1 MNGLEAAVSPSIFS
15 LGHRLTLCLSV
26 CILSTS
32 VYSILLFLLPN
43 ILYLT
48 IVFIS
53 LSPELQMASACH
65 IPISYNLPASTSS
78 INWPGVCVVLS
89 SKSLGRNSNYP
100 SLSFFFFFFTRSWVI
115 SLWSVYR
122 LAVLGSGTYSVP
134 LTAVKAGVGELLDGS
149 HSTNYSYS
157 DSSQWRQQVPLEV
170 V

>member
-1 MNGLEAAVSPSIFS
+1 MNGLEAAVSPSIFF

-26 CILSTS
+26 CILFTS

-78 INWPGVCVVLS
+78 VNWPGVSVVLS

-100 SLSFFFFFFTRSWVI
+100 SLSFFTRLWVI

-122 LAVLGSGTYSVP
+122 LAVLGSGIYLVP

-149 HSTNYSYS
+149 RSTNYSYL

>member
-100 SLSFFFFFFTRSWVI
+100 SLSFFFFSFYQIMGHKSLI
-115 SLWSVYR
+115 SLQIGCPWVRDLFSSIDCSQGR
-122 LAVLGSGTYSVP
+122 CG
-134 LTAVKAGVGELLDGS
+134 GVVGWI
-149 HSTNYSYS
+149 T
-157 DSSQWRQQVPLEV
+157 
-170 V
+170 